1 MQRPANEIEPKT
13 IAKNITNARRLLCYL
28 LRATRLRMRAEQL
41 GAQRYSSVSSEL
53 SNALIPLV
61 VSERSC
67 LAFFRA
73 LCTRFSVEATGG
85 PDDYGPIELWMPT
98 GRLRW
103 DRALAAIDYADLRLV
118 IHENP
123 GFLATFACSSTRD
136 MDEDLLRSEYEAF
149 DAYPEPTRGGRA
161 RLQLPAQL
169 IRPRSFRTVWT
180 LTSPMAHGADEK
192 SGNVNM
198 FRRHRVIDALTGQHA
213 YVPFIAGNAVRG
225 MLRDMVMGR
234 WLGLLGLQA
243 SDIPPARAHALLAG
257 GNVEAGVDTGTVRVD
272 VRRRARSL
280 CPPWDLLGGCTDQQI
295 MAGRARIHDA
305 VLVCRENAWAVH
317 QALGVETKD
326 IEAWAETLPEAAEL
340 TQLRLGTR
348 HAHRELEDSGG
359 SQMIFNVELL
369 LAGTQ
374 MVHSFQVFSL
384 DGVDPVTAS
393 CLSDLLE
400 DFGAHGVVGAQN
412 ARGMGLI
419 AFDPYQPGPGTPE
432 LPDPTIYLRYV
443 EEHTDAMRE
452 WAMMRGEPDAPLPKG
467 RGAARGRGKAKPTE
481 ASEADQTALEET
493 F

>member
-1 MQRPANEIEPKT
+1 
-13 IAKNITNARRLLCYL
+13 
-28 LRATRLRMRAEQL
+28 MRAEAL
-41 GAQRYSSVSSEL
+41 GSHRYSCVSSEL

-67 LAFFRA
+67 LAFYRA
-73 LCTRFSVEATGG
+73 LCTRFSVEAAGG

-103 DRALAAIDYADLRLV
+103 DRALSAIDYADMRLV

-123 GFLATFACSSTRD
+123 GFLETFASSSTRD
-136 MDEDLLRSEYEAF
+136 MDDDLLRAEYESF
-149 DAYPEPTRGGRA
+149 DAYPETTKGGRA

-169 IRPRSFRTVWT
+169 IQPRSFRTVWT

-192 SGNVNM
+192 SGNVNL
-198 FRRHRVIDALTGQHA
+198 FRRHRVVDALTGSHA
-213 YVPFIAGNAVRG
+213 YVPFMAGNAVRG
-225 MLRDMVMGR
+225 MMRDMVMGR
-234 WLGLLGLQA
+234 WLGLLGLKA

-257 GNVEAGVDTGTVRVD
+257 GNVEQGVDTGNVRVD
-272 VRRRARSL
+272 VRKRARAL

-305 VLVCRENAWAVH
+305 VLVCRENAWQVH
-317 QALGVETKD
+317 QALGVETKALD
-326 IEAWAETLPEAAEL
+326 EWAETLPEAAEL

-369 LAGTQ
+369 LSGAQ

-384 DGVDPVTAS
+384 DGVDQVTAS
-393 CLSDLLE
+393 CLADLLE

-419 AFDPYQPGPGTPE
+419 AFNPYEPGPGTPE
-432 LPDPTIYLRYV
+432 LPDPTIYLEYV
-443 EEHTDAMRE
+443 DAHRDEMIE
-452 WAMMRGEPDAPLPKG
+452 WAMMRGEPDAPARASGKGG
-467 RGAARGRGKAKPTE
+467 RGGKKGPPPPRATAEEQAADR
-481 ASEADQTALEET
+481 ET